1 MKKREIAIV
10 ALIIALLGGALL
22 YQTDFFKGSRVTQCT
37 LVEVETVAPILFEGK
52 VEPVEIQEIYYN
64 QTNGDITEVKVGTGD
79 VVTKGQDLIAYSNTD
94 RTKALAEQQRLLA
107 RAEENKTSAK
117 KDLDNAYYNY
127 NRIEEKVEGYKNDL
141 KNLSEEQKAAGESMP
156 IEQKLNAEE
165 ARLETQKSV
174 IDSLKEKV
182 KAYEDQCE
190 DFQAQIKQYE
200 SDVNYTERANIGGT
214 VVVNESLVDNPMPSG
229 PIICIYS
236 DKTKIIGEANEYDY
250 SKLKKESAVEI
261 KPVSSNEIIGGTVTK
276 IDTIPQNLSNM
287 GQEGM
292 SQFQFTVTPAK
303 KIQVGFSVQISL
315 PQTDIILPSQSVKE
329 IEGKYYVFQVADDV
343 ASQVEVTAEERDD
356 GYLIQSGIQKGDFI
370 IDDVTSITDGMQ
382 VSVKK

>member
-261 KPVSSNEIIGGTVTK
+261 KPVSSNEIIG
-276 IDTIPQNLSNM
+276 
-287 GQEGM
+287 
-292 SQFQFTVTPAK
+292 
-303 KIQVGFSVQISL
+303 
-315 PQTDIILPSQSVKE
+315 
-329 IEGKYYVFQVADDV
+329 
-343 ASQVEVTAEERDD
+343 ER
-356 GYLIQSGIQKGDFI
+356 
-370 IDDVTSITDGMQ
+370 
-382 VSVKK
+382 